1 MHSKYLALM
10 IVLTVCG
17 CGLVSP
23 VFAFSDS
30 DVAIIS
36 CNPLTAI
43 DIVIGGEIDNWTLSN
58 VGHNIDDTSLNMTI
72 RANTDW
78 AVVVKDALNDDKPA
92 DSVGNMTEWII
103 GEMKYAD
110 DPRWL
115 LTPIKIA
122 TSTSPYVSLT
132 GDEQLLT
139 QGSNTPVGGFLF
151 PLRVNQF
158 LRLADDRLQ
167 TGETY
172 RIVVTFIANNL

>member
-23 VFAFSDS
+23 VFAYTDS

-43 DIVIGGEIDNWTLSN
+43 DIVIGGEISNWTLSN
-58 VGHNIDDTSLNMTI
+58 IGDNIDDTSLNMTV

-78 AVVVKDALNDDKPA
+78 AVVIKDALNDDKPA
-92 DSVGNMTEWII
+92 ASVGNMTEWII
-103 GEMKYAD
+103 GDMKYAD

-115 LTPIKIA
+115 LTPIRIA
-122 TSTSPYVSLT
+122 TETSPYVSLT
-132 GDEQLLT
+132 GDEQLLI
-139 QGSNTPVGGFLF
+139 QGSNTPVGGFLYH
-151 PLRVNQF
+151 LRVNQF